1 MENFGSGF
9 DCPGFAALC
18 ATPTAEYFAD
28 RMISNQAEK
37 VEQEN
42 EDLSGNIKNALPTS
56 EIAAYESTGVT
67 VDTDLSIEWN
77 WKIMTGMILGILDLF
92 LLILILQVGK
102 ITRESPASILL
113 DRK

>member
-1 MENFGSGF
+1 MENLV
-9 DCPGFAALC
+9 PVLIALVFAALC

>member
-1 MENFGSGF
+1 
-9 DCPGFAALC
+9 
-18 ATPTAEYFAD
+18 
-28 RMISNQAEK
+28 MISNQAEK

-77 WKIMTGMILGILDLF
+77 WK
-92 LLILILQVGK
+92 
-102 ITRESPASILL
+102 S
-113 DRK
+113 